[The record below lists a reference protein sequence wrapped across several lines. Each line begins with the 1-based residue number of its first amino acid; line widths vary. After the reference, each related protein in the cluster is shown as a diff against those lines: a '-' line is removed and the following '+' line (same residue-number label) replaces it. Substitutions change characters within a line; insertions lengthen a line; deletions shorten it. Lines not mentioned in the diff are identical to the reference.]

1 MLEMNATGVREK
13 LKRKGSF
20 AISQPPPGGKR
31 DCKHP
36 VLEVG
41 SCLQVTGT
49 LPDGVS
55 VRVVLD
61 SGAGVS
67 IVGKQFVEKWEQSYG
82 EMEVRKIEMRVTGV
96 YSGAPLTV
104 KGTATFP
111 LIFEG
116 AKEATPVTAIVVP
129 EWKGELLLGWRTL
142 RNLGIELTL
151 DGPARPV
158 KVRMSRIGAEM
169 EAVETPQDREILAAE
184 ALGCSVDRELR
195 KIERKYEIER
205 RKELRR
211 RNREKLTREEEES
224 EEKGC
229 EGGRGRS
236 V

>member
-1 MLEMNATGVREK
+1 MNAARVREK

-67 IVGKQFVEKWEQSYG
+67 IVGEKFVEKWEQSYG
-82 EMEVRKIEMRVTGV
+82 EMEGKRIEMKVTGE

-104 KGTATFP
+104 KGTATF
-111 LIFEG
+111 
-116 AKEATPVTAIVVP
+116 
-129 EWKGELLLGWRTL
+129 R
-142 RNLGIELTL
+142 
-151 DGPARPV
+151 
-158 KVRMSRIGAEM
+158 
-169 EAVETPQDREILAAE
+169 
-184 ALGCSVDRELR
+184 
-195 KIERKYEIER
+195 
-205 RKELRR
+205 
-211 RNREKLTREEEES
+211 
-224 EEKGC
+224 
-229 EGGRGRS
+229 
-236 V
+236 